1 MKQSVQE
8 HIVVY
13 FKGLAMGA
21 ADVVPGV
28 SGGTIALI
36 THIYERLINAI
47 DRVSLTLVLQLFSR
61 SRKAAWQ
68 SLDGS
73 FLLTLALGIGT
84 SIFLVSS
91 GVSWLLTAYP
101 IPLWAFFFGLILA
114 SAFVLKNSVTKWN
127 ITALV
132 MVVMGFFIAFGIG
145 IVAPST
151 GSDSLIYLF
160 LCGMLV
166 VIAMI
171 LPGISGAFIL
181 ILLGVYETALNALDK
196 IKAFEVE
203 GLIVFL
209 VMAAGGL
216 VGLKAFARIL
226 RWLFNQHK
234 NIVMATMTGFLLGSL
249 YKVWPWKK
257 VTSYYTNSDG
267 LAEPLST
274 AVILPDLSN
283 PNAQVLLAFS
293 AFIGA
298 LFLLYFLEKF
308 STKSHG

>member
-1 MKQSVQE
+1 MQK

-13 FKGLAMGA
+13 LKGLAMGA
-21 ADVVPGV
+21 ADLVPGV

-36 THIYERLINAI
+36 THIYERLIKAI
-47 DRVSLTLVLQLFSR
+47 DTVSLTLVLKLFGR
-61 SRKAAWQ
+61 NRKAAWQ

-84 SIFLVSS
+84 SILLVSS
-91 GVSWLLTAYP
+91 GITWLIAAYP

-127 ITALV
+127 VTALAA
-132 MVVMGFFIAFGIG
+132 MAIGFFVAFGIG
-145 IVAPST
+145 LVTPNK
-151 GSDSLIYLF
+151 GSESLLYLF
-160 LCGMLV
+160 LCGVLV

-181 ILLGVYETALNALDK
+181 ILLGAYKTALNALNK
-196 IKAFEVE
+196 LKNFELE
-203 GLIVFL
+203 GLVVFL
-209 VMAAGGL
+209 VMAAGGV
-216 VGLKAFARIL
+216 VGLKAFAKIL
-226 RWLFNQHK
+226 RWLFTQHK
-234 NIVMATMTGFLLGSL
+234 NIVLAAMTGFLLGSL

-267 LAEPLST
+267 LAEPLTTT
-274 AVILPDLSN
+274 AVLPELSN
-283 PNAQVLLAFS
+283 PDAQVLLAFV
-293 AFIGA
+293 AFIAA
-298 LFLLYFLEKF
+298 LCLLYFLEKF

>member
-13 FKGLAMGA
+13 LKGLAMGA

-36 THIYERLINAI
+36 THIYERLIKAI
-47 DRVSLTLVLQLFSR
+47 DNVSLTLVLQLLGR
-61 SRKAAWQ
+61 NRKAAWQ

-73 FLLTLALGIGT
+73 FLLTLILGIGT
-84 SIFLVSS
+84 GMLLVSS
-91 GVSWLLTAYP
+91 GISWLLTTYP

-114 SAFVLKNSVTKWN
+114 SAFVLKNSVAKWSGSAFVA
-127 ITALV
+127 TAL
-132 MVVMGFFIAFGIG
+132 GFFVAFGIG
-145 IVAPST
+145 LITPNT
-151 GSDSLIYLF
+151 GSESLLYLF
-160 LCGMLV
+160 LCGVLV

-181 ILLGVYETALNALDK
+181 ILLGAYETALNALDK
-196 IKAFEVE
+196 LKNFELE
-203 GLIVFL
+203 GLVVFL
-209 VMAAGGL
+209 VMAAGGV
-216 VGLKAFARIL
+216 VGLKAFAKIL
-226 RWLFNQHK
+226 RWLFTQHK
-234 NIVMATMTGFLLGSL
+234 NIVLAAMTGFLLGSL

-267 LAEPLST
+267 LAEPLTT
-274 AVILPDLSN
+274 AVVLPELSN
-283 PNAQVLLAFS
+283 PDAQVLLAFV
-293 AFIGA
+293 AFIAA
-298 LFLLYFLEKF
+298 LCLLYFLEKF